1 MIKNDDNDASV
12 AGVEIENEEEYELT
26 LEEDLT

>member
-26 LEEDLT
+26 LEEDLA

>member
-12 AGVEIENEEEYELT
+12 AGVEIENEEKYELT